1 MGDDDYFVPFSS
13 AWVSDRLYRVVADFG
28 SAGRAVKVDGWHEAM
43 DEAWRQL
50 VDELPDG
57 SSWVDDYR
65 AAALECRLGVS
76 FKDVARVAGRRGYGG
91 FGVSYPA
98 DLLLAEDDKVAAM
111 RAAILTALDRHV
123 DRCELG
129 VPLLSDA
136 VRSA

>member
-13 AWVSDRLYRVVADFG
+13 AWISDRLYRVTADFG
-28 SAGRAVKVDGWHEAM
+28 SMGQAVKVDGWYEA
-43 DEAWRQL
+43 ESTAWRQL

-57 SSWVDDYR
+57 SSWVEDYR
-65 AAALECRLGVS
+65 AAALNCRLSVT
-76 FKDVARVAGRRGYGG
+76 FNDVARVTGRRGYGG
-91 FGVSYPA
+91 FSVSYPT

-111 RAAILTALDRHV
+111 RTAILTAIDRHV

-129 VPLLSDA
+129 VPLLSEA

>member
-13 AWVSDRLYRVVADFG
+13 AWISDRLYRVTADFG
-28 SAGRAVKVDGWHEAM
+28 SMGRAVKVDGWHEAM
-43 DEAWRQL
+43 DEAWHQL
-50 VDELPDG
+50 VDQLPDG

-65 AAALECRLGVS
+65 AAALECRLTVT
-76 FKDVARVAGRRGYGG
+76 FNDVTRVVGRRGYGG

-98 DLLLAEDDKVAAM
+98 ELLLAGDHKVVAM
-111 RAAILTALDRHV
+111 RTAILTAIDRHV

-136 VRSA
+136 VGSA

>member
-13 AWVSDRLYRVVADFG
+13 SCLSDRLYRVVSDFG
-28 SAGRAVKVDGWHEAM
+28 SAGRAVKVDGWYEEM

-65 AAALECRLGVS
+65 AAALQCRLTVTCNDVS
-76 FKDVARVAGRRGYGG
+76 RVVGRRGYGG
-91 FGVSYPA
+91 FSVSYPA
-98 DLLLAEDDKVAAM
+98 ELLLAEDDKVVAM
-111 RAAILTALDRHV
+111 RTAIVTAIDRHV

-136 VRSA
+136 LRGA

>member
-13 AWVSDRLYRVVADFG
+13 AWISDRLYRVVADFG
-28 SAGRAVKVDGWHEAM
+28 SMGRAVKVDGWHEA
-43 DEAWRQL
+43 ENTAWRQL

-65 AAALECRLGVS
+65 AAALECRLTVTLN
-76 FKDVARVAGRRGYGG
+76 DVTRVVGRRGYGG
-91 FGVSYPA
+91 FSVSYPV
-98 DLLLAEDDKVAAM
+98 DLLLAQDDKVVAM
-111 RAAILTALDRHV
+111 RSAILTAIDRHV

-129 VPLLSDA
+129 VPLLTEA